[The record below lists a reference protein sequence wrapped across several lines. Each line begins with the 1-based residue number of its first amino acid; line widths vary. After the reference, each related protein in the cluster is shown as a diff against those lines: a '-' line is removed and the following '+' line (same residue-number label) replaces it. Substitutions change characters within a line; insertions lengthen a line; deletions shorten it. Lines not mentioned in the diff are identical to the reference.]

1 MTRRVLI
8 AEDCAEIRLYE
19 KGSGKA
25 PASPLPLV
33 PEKIWDAG
41 LLTR

>member
-1 MTRRVLI
+1 MTKRVLI

-25 PASPLPLV
+25 PAPPLPTELDAIV
-33 PEKIWDAG
+33 DAG